1 MSNMEFNKIF
11 AAILVAGIIAMLAGF
26 IAETVIGEHEAG
38 EDAVK
43 VEGSD
48 GAAAGGPA
56 AAANPEPILEL
67 IATADVAKG
76 EKLSKICG
84 ACHTFESGGAA
95 GVGPNLYGIIGNKK
109 AHMAGFAYSEGMVAK
124 GGHWDYEA
132 LNHFLWKPK
141 AYIDGTKMG
150 FAGLKKPEDRAEIIA
165 WLRTKAGSPP
175 ALPSASEIAAEKAE
189 LAPPEPAADAAAS
202 PAQGAAAPAE
212 APAPAAA
219 H

>member
-1 MSNMEFNKIF
+1 MNLNKIF
-11 AAILVAGIIAMLAGF
+11 AAVLVAGITAMLAGF
-26 IAETVIGEHEAG
+26 IAENSVGEHTDA

-43 VEGSD
+43 VESSD
-48 GAAAGGPA
+48 GASGAGGTAKA
-56 AAANPEPILEL
+56 AMPEPILEM

-76 EKLSKICG
+76 EKISKICG
-84 ACHTFESGGAA
+84 ACHTFDSGGAA
-95 GVGPNLYGIIGNKK
+95 GVGPNLYGIIGAKK
-109 AHMAGFAYSEGMVAK
+109 GHMAGYAYSEAMLAK
-124 GGHWDYEA
+124 GGQWDYAA

-175 ALPSASEIAAEKAE
+175 SLPSAADIAAEKAE
-189 LAPPEPAADAAAS
+189 LAPAADPVAPAQGEAAA
-202 PAQGAAAPAE
+202 PAKGAAAPA
-212 APAPAAA
+212 AA